1 MVDGAKNT
9 IDSATMMNKGLEIIE
24 AHHLFNM
31 PQSRIEV
38 VIHPQSIIHSMVEFV
53 DSSVKA
59 QLGLP
64 DMKLPIQYALSYPD
78 RFFANWKSLDFV
90 KLKKLTFFAPDTEK
104 FPSLKLALNALRL
117 GETYPVVLN
126 VANEQA
132 VYLFI
137 ENKIKF
143 TDIPKIVEKMLDRHN
158 PIKNA
163 DIDSILDVE
172 NEVSNLVNSI
182 G

>member
-1 MVDGAKNT
+1 
-9 IDSATMMNKGLEIIE
+9 MMNKGLEIIE

-31 PQSRIEV
+31 PQSRIKV

-64 DMKLPIQYALSYPD
+64 DMKLPIQYALSYPN
-78 RFFANWKSLDFV
+78 RFVTNWKSLDFV

>member
-1 MVDGAKNT
+1 MGKKIT

-24 AHHLFNM
+24 AHHLFKM
-31 PQSRIEV
+31 PQSKIEV

-53 DSSVKA
+53 DGSVKA

-64 DMKLPIQYALSYPD
+64 DMKLPIQYALSYPE
-78 RFFANWKSLDFV
+78 RYIANWESLDLV
-90 KLKKLTFFAPDTEK
+90 KLKKLTFFSPDTEK
-104 FPSLKLALNALRL
+104 FPSLKLALNALKL

-137 ENKIKF
+137 KNKINF
-143 TDIPKIVEKMLDRHN
+143 TDIPKIVEKMLNRHD
-158 PIKNA
+158 PIKDA
-163 DIDSILDVE
+163 DIDAILDVE
-172 NEVSNLVNSI
+172 NEVSNFVNSI
-182 G
+182 V